1 MPHRHL
7 PNGESCALH
16 RGWGRYSLLV
26 MSENPPPAAPA
37 PLGQTPAG
45 PGGTTLAEA
54 LRRRQARMHVRS
66 RGEGARALDLYHRL
80 MRASSAVWAGS
91 AALAFVLFNLTFAAL
106 YALDPKGLSS
116 PAEFM
121 GVPLFWRCFFFS
133 VHTVATVGYGNVYPV
148 SLWANWVVVAEITLG
163 LALFGVMTGMSFAR
177 FSRPRARI
185 AFSQRAI
192 VRDVDG
198 VPTMMLRAANQRHN
212 MIFSA
217 EARLSVL
224 VEEMVGGV
232 PMRRFYDLNLVRNS
246 NPTFALTWTL
256 MHALDAASPLAP
268 LVAAGTPFEIIALVW
283 GVDEISGHT
292 IHGRWAYEP
301 ADLHHGARFAD
312 MVERDRHGGWMID
325 YDRFHETVA
334 ID

>member
-1 MPHRHL
+1 
-7 PNGESCALH
+7 
-16 RGWGRYSLLV
+16 
-26 MSENPPPAAPA
+26 MSQPPPPPDQPPAAP
-37 PLGQTPAG
+37 GR
-45 PGGTTLAEA
+45 TTLAEA
-54 LRRRQARMHVRS
+54 LRRGEARMQVRS

-80 MRASSAVWAGS
+80 MRAKPLTWAGT
-91 AALAFVLFNLTFAAL
+91 AGLAFVLFNLAFAGL
-106 YALDPKGLSS
+106 YALDPQGLSS
-116 PAEFM
+116 PGEVS

-163 LALFGVMTGMSFAR
+163 LAFFGVLTGMAFAR

-198 VPTMMLRAANQRHN
+198 VPMMMLRAANQRHN

-232 PMRRFYDLNLVRNS
+232 PMRRFYDLDLVRNS

-256 MHALDAASPLAP
+256 MHTLDAASPLAP
-268 LVAAGTPFEIIALVW
+268 LLASKKPFEIIALVW
-283 GVDEISGHT
+283 GVDEVSGHT
-292 IHGRWAYEP
+292 IHGRWAYDP
-301 ADLHHGARFAD
+301 DDLHHGARFAD

-334 ID
+334 LD

>member
-1 MPHRHL
+1 
-7 PNGESCALH
+7 
-16 RGWGRYSLLV
+16 
-26 MSENPPPAAPA
+26 MSDTPPDTPPP
-37 PLGQTPAG
+37 GQQVPAG

-54 LRRRQARMHVRS
+54 LRRGAAGMRMRS

-80 MRASSAVWAGS
+80 MGASPLVWAATAG
-91 AALAFVLFNLTFAAL
+91 LAFVLFNLLFAGL
-106 YALDPKGLSS
+106 YAMDPAGLSS
-116 PAEFM
+116 PPEFSA
-121 GVPLFWRCFFFS
+121 VPPFWRCFFFS

-148 SLWANWVVVAEITLG
+148 SLWANWVVVVEITLG
-163 LALFGVMTGMSFAR
+163 LAFFGVLTGMAFAR

-192 VRDVDG
+192 VREVDG

-232 PMRRFYDLNLVRNS
+232 PMRRFYDMALVRNS

-268 LVAAGTPFEIIALVW
+268 LIAKGTPFEIIALVW
-283 GVDEISGHT
+283 GVDEVSGHT
-292 IHGRWAYEP
+292 IHGRWAYDP
-301 ADLHHGARFAD
+301 TDLDHDARFAD
-312 MVERDRHGGWMID
+312 MIERDRHGGWMID

-334 ID
+334 LD